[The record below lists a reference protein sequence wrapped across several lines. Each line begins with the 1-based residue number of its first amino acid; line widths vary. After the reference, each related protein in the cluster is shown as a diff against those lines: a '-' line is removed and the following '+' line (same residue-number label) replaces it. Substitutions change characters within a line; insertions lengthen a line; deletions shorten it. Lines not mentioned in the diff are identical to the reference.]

1 MYKIIG
7 NDGKTYGPVTAAQI
21 HEWIIQGRV
30 ENRTS
35 VLPAGAT
42 EWTFLGLLAEF
53 TPCFSSSPPVI
64 TPPKIGAQ
72 PTRSTNTNGFAT
84 AGLVCGIISCICCC
98 GCPFNVLGLIFSI
111 IALAQINSQVQKQAG
126 WGLALAGLICSS
138 VSLLISLGF
147 GLFQIAISPTNFH
160 WHLGAI

>member
-7 NDGKTYGPVTAAQI
+7 NDGKTYGPITAGQI
-21 HEWIIQGRV
+21 REWIIEGRV

-35 VLPAGAT
+35 VLPTGAT
-42 EWTFLGLLAEF
+42 DWTFLGLLAEF
-53 TPCFSSSPPVI
+53 APHFSSPPPVI

-72 PTRSTNTNGFAT
+72 PTQSTNGFAT
-84 AGLVCGIISCICCC
+84 AGFVCGIISFICCC

-126 WGLALAGLICSS
+126 WDLAVAGLICSV
-138 VSLLISLGF
+138 VSLLISLGL
-147 GLFQIAISPTNFH
+147 GLFQFAISPTNLR
-160 WHLGAI
+160 WHVGAI